1 MCIGYAVLGLGVSP
15 MPPSYVSVA
24 GSIPGVPTTRAIA
37 RMQIIGSAGFLVG
50 RFCISS
56 LAGIYGLSLA
66 LFFPAAAI
74 IGCGVLAYRLD
85 VTRIKSTA

>member
-1 MCIGYAVLGLGVSP
+1 
-15 MPPSYVSVA
+15 
-24 GSIPGVPTTRAIA
+24 
-37 RMQIIGSAGFLVG
+37 MQIIGSAGFLVG

-85 VTRIKSTA
+85 VTRIKAAA